1 MFAKLKFAHKINLIA
16 ALLIIV
22 ALSVLTV
29 RNYTAANKQIHHHLQ
44 QSITEIASSVSG
56 NIANWLNGKLAIV
69 EAIASATNA
78 ESSVPEMFDIAVQAD
93 NAGDFKNAY
102 IAVEQSGEFI
112 LDDPSIVL
120 PDNFDARQRPW
131 YRQVKQARTPS
142 FTEPYVDV
150 TINQLLISAVTPIE
164 KQGQFIGVAGG
175 DILLDKVA
183 NIINSIE
190 FLGLGYAYLVTEQGK
205 ILSHP
210 DAQYID
216 KNISDLLG
224 YDASLSSQL
233 MDVDERN
240 QIIAFMPV
248 EGISSVNWYLGV
260 VLDQD
265 KAYAPLASARMSA
278 IVFGLI
284 SVIATVILLNLLL
297 SRMLKPVQQ
306 LSHAI
311 KDISQGDGDLTK
323 RLAVISQD
331 EIGELSRDFND
342 FIDTIHQSM
351 SRVHTVATTLN
362 SQIDQVR
369 HSAATGISMAE
380 QQLSRGTNVSAAVTE
395 LNSSAQEISI
405 NAATASSLTSAMHDQ
420 SQAGVGA
427 ISDNIVAMHTLSEVM
442 AGSSDDITKLSQE
455 TQNIGNIL
463 DVIKG
468 VSEQTNL
475 LALNAAIEAARAG
488 EAGRGFAVVA
498 DEVRQLA
505 QRTQVATTEIEVM
518 IGSLQ
523 QGSSAVVDTMAES
536 QTNSANSVALAN
548 VAGDKMQQVIG
559 ALSDVERENHSVAVA
574 TEQQVNVIQ
583 SIDEDILQLMN
594 LNEQGVDN
602 LQQTQHACDEL
613 QQVFDDLNG
622 LVRKFKV

>member
-29 RNYTAANKQIHHHLQ
+29 RNYTAANKEIHHHLQ

-69 EAIASATNA
+69 EAIASATTPD
-78 ESSVPEMFDIAVQAD
+78 SSVAEMFDITVQAD

-120 PDNFDARQRPW
+120 PDSFDARQRPW
-131 YRQVKQARTPS
+131 YRQVKQERNPS

-224 YDASLSSQL
+224 YDAPLSSEL
-233 MDVDERN
+233 IDVDERN

-297 SRMLKPVQQ
+297 SKMLRPVQQ

-311 KDISQGDGDLTK
+311 KDISEGDGDLTK
-323 RLAVISQD
+323 RLAVTSQD
-331 EIGELSRDFND
+331 EIGELSRDFNG

-362 SQIDQVR
+362 SQIGQVR
-369 HSAATGISMAE
+369 NSAVAGISMAE

-395 LNSSAQEISI
+395 LNSSAQEIST
-405 NAATASSLTSAMHDQ
+405 NAATASSLTSAMHEQ

-427 ISDNIVAMHTLSEVM
+427 INDNIVAMNTLSEVM

-523 QGSSAVVDTMAES
+523 QGSSVVVDTMAES
-536 QTNSANSVALAN
+536 QTNSASSVALAN